1 VTEEFGEGG
10 GAEEEWSHFELSS
23 AFEGDEGVS
32 VDLKLFC
39 RCTRKCRCWP
49 SRNLGSAEAEMS
61 WMISVQTPVE
71 VSRLSTPQ

>member
-32 VDLKLFC
+32 VDLNLF
-39 RCTRKCRCWP
+39 
-49 SRNLGSAEAEMS
+49 
-61 WMISVQTPVE
+61 
-71 VSRLSTPQ
+71 